1 MKNKAKIDQIFQK
14 PWKFIKFKKFTK
26 KILKILKNHKFMK
39 KSWIF
44 GKIMEI
50 QKVQEKKIRIFE
62 KWQESSKFRKV
73 QRKHKKNYKT
83 KKLS

>member
-73 QRKHKKNYKT
+73 QRKHKK
-83 KKLS
+83 KL